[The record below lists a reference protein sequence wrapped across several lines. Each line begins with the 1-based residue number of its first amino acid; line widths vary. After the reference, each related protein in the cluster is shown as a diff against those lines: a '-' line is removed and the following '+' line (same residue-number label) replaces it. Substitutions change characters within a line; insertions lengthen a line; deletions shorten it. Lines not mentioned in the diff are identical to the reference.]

1 MRIKLLLLLA
11 FCYMMPGC
19 KDISCFKC
27 QLRYQSNG
35 KEVPQSAWP
44 ATYIEGCDDT
54 TESHL
59 EANPI
64 YLEDGAGN
72 AIHDYYWDCN

>member
-1 MRIKLLLLLA
+1 MKTKLLLLLA
-11 FCYMMPGC
+11 VCYMVAGC
-19 KDISCFKC
+19 KDANCFKC
-27 QLRYQSNG
+27 QLRYQPNG
-35 KEVPQSAWP
+35 EKVPQSIWP

-64 YLEDGAGN
+64 LIQDLSGN
-72 AIHDYYWDCN
+72 VVHDYYWDCK